1 MLLYATEW
9 LKEMPGLAH
18 RPISL
23 LCNRTSKSPD
33 LEMAGMMKVR
43 YIGKTNPI
51 GFTHGE
57 VYEVISVEKGWYRII
72 DPFLKDDYLFPP
84 ELFEVVE

>member
-1 MLLYATEW
+1 
-9 LKEMPGLAH
+9 
-18 RPISL
+18 
-23 LCNRTSKSPD
+23 
-33 LEMAGMMKVR
+33 MAGMMKVR